1 VAVFTNA
8 ALPLTFTDIKA
19 SQRDKAIQ
27 VYWTVINESNIIK
40 YRVERSSDARHF
52 IMQQECCKEKQQRTK
67 LLLVNLMKLA
77 RFTIRQGRVLS

>member
-27 VYWTVINESNIIK
+27 VYWTVINESNILK
-40 YRVERSSDARHF
+40 YRVERSSDALHF
-52 IMQQECCKEKQQRTK
+52 INAAGVLQREAAAHK
-67 LLLVNLMKLA
+67 
-77 RFTIRQGRVLS
+77 TIIG